1 MVKTRK
7 EASVSLV
14 GTTDPESLVQQ
25 VKLPTV
31 GCVMKRFFFLLS
43 SLNSVVFAI
52 SKTTSE
58 LLQVWQKTTI
68 ICQMHKNVAR
78 TIRNLLAELKM
89 AQKDSYRDTE
99 RKRKWRIRMDQ
110 LLDVSL
116 KKVIIEDPKVAEFLE
131 DQRKERNFS
140 LSSINEPQ
148 LYKRTKNEHK
158 HAEEEEEQEATG
170 TL

>member
-1 MVKTRK
+1 MAKNHYYLPDAQERGQDHT
-7 EASVSLV
+7 
-14 GTTDPESLVQQ
+14 ES
-25 VKLPTV
+25 T
-31 GCVMKRFFFLLS
+31 CR
-43 SLNSVVFAI
+43 A
-52 SKTTSE
+52 
-58 LLQVWQKTTI
+58 
-68 ICQMHKNVAR
+68 KNGA
-78 TIRNLLAELKM
+78 
-89 AQKDSYRDTE
+89 KDSYRDTE
-99 RKRKWRIRMDQ
+99 RKRKWKIRMDQ